1 MPADECWNAGGYAL
15 QLSLP
20 RAALHASLVGR
31 FDPWI
36 RLNHPPPTRTPPYNE
51 QTARRRRAAY
61 IRSVRSLLIH
71 TTMHTWQPSQHNQH
85 EHTAA
90 AAAAGGSQHAQAIV
104 CKHQQASIICRINN
118 TTAASNDI

>member
-1 MPADECWNAGGYAL
+1 MPADERWNAGGYAL

-36 RLNHPPPTRTPPYNE
+36 RLNHPPR
-51 QTARRRRAAY
+51 ARRRTMSRQPDGGGRR

-90 AAAAGGSQHAQAIV
+90 AAAAAGGSKHAQAIV